1 MSKTNLEKHND
12 RLEGLLAV
20 AENKRNHILDR
31 IDAYLELAQFH
42 EKDNYKRAIC
52 VRSARDLIAKD
63 L

>member
-42 EKDNYKRAIC
+42 DRSAQQRGNAIHK
-52 VRSARDLIAKD
+52 ARDLIAKN